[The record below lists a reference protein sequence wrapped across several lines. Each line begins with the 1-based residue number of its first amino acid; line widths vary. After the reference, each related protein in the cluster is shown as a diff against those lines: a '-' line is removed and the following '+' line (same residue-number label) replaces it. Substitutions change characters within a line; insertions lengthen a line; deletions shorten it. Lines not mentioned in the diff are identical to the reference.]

1 MTNPPVTPATSSRMQ
16 KRKKGW
22 RKFTPEQII
31 AALDQSQGM
40 IQVAAR
46 ALGCSAETIQ
56 VYRHE
61 YPEIAE
67 FLEFKRGELID
78 LGEIALRKAVGE
90 GQPWAVCF
98 LLKTLG
104 KERGYIERAELTGKD
119 GGVLQAPQTVI
130 EIRWLDNTSDN
141 SGHELLE

>member
-1 MTNPPVTPATSSRMQ
+1 MMDQRTAPTLSVRMQ

-22 RKFTPEQII
+22 RKFTPKQII
-31 AALDQSQGM
+31 AALEQSQGM
-40 IQVAAR
+40 IMVAAR
-46 ALGCSAETIQ
+46 ALKCSPETIKA
-56 VYRHE
+56 YRDE

-119 GGVLQAPQTVI
+119 GGALQAPQTVI
-130 EIRWLDNTSDN
+130 EIKWLDNTSDN